1 MSVLMLFARQELLLS
16 VRSRWTQLFTVVF
29 AALALAVAG
38 SGYVLSGGTG
48 LQDFARTTVS
58 LIQLVVLL
66 VPMTALVLGVMALAP
81 ERGSAEL
88 LFSQPVARHVV
99 LFGKLIGLLGAL
111 LAAQAV
117 GFGLAGLVI
126 LQQAGSY
133 GLGTF
138 GLLITSSALLT
149 GIFLGLAA
157 ALAAGATG
165 RRRARALAVSLV
177 LWFGLVILYDV
188 VALGVASL
196 LPSGHAS
203 RLLIVAALVN
213 PVDAIRTGALLA
225 MEGPGA
231 FGAASAALLRFTGG
245 AAGAAG
251 LIVTSVVVWLVT
263 PAIVGAR
270 RLARADI

>member
-1 MSVLMLFARQELLLS
+1 MRVLMLFARQELLLS
-16 VRSRWTQLFTVVF
+16 VRSRWTQLFTAVF

-58 LIQLVVLL
+58 LIQLIVLL

-99 LFGKLIGLLGAL
+99 LFGKLVGLLGAL

-149 GIFLGLAA
+149 AIFLGLAA

-231 FGAASAALLRFTGG
+231 FGAASAALLRFTSGASG
-245 AAGAAG
+245 AAV
-251 LIVTSVVVWLVT
+251 LILTSVTLWLVT
-263 PAIVGAR
+263 PALVGAR

>member
-1 MSVLMLFARQELLLS
+1 MRLLWLFARQELLLS
-16 VRSRWTQLFTVVF
+16 IRSRWTQLFTIVF
-29 AALALAVAG
+29 AGLALAVAG
-38 SGYVLSGGTG
+38 AGYVLSGGSG

-58 LIQLVVLL
+58 LIQLIVLL

-81 ERGSAEL
+81 ERGAAEL
-88 LFSQPVARHVV
+88 LYSQPVARHTV
-99 LFGKLIGLLGAL
+99 LCGKLMGLFAAL

-138 GLLITSSALLT
+138 GLLITASALLT
-149 GIFLGLAA
+149 AIFLGLAA
-157 ALAAGATG
+157 ALSAGATG
-165 RRRARALAVSLV
+165 RRRARALAVSLI

-188 VALGVASL
+188 VALGFASL

-225 MEGPGA
+225 LEGPGA
-231 FGAASAALLRFTGG
+231 FGAASAALLRFTNG
-245 AAGAAG
+245 AAGAAA
-251 LIVTSVVVWLVT
+251 LIVTSIAVWLVA
-263 PAIVGAR
+263 PALVGMR
-270 RLARADI
+270 RLSRADI

>member
-1 MSVLMLFARQELLLS
+1 MRLLLLFARLELLLA

-38 SGYVLSGGTG
+38 AGYVLSGGSG

-58 LIQLVVLL
+58 LIQLVILL

-81 ERGSAEL
+81 ERGAAEIL
-88 LFSQPVARHVV
+88 YSQPVGRHIV
-99 LFGKLIGLLGAL
+99 LFGKLLGLFTAL
-111 LAAQAV
+111 LAAQAI
-117 GFGLAGLVI
+117 GFGLAGLAI
-126 LQQAGSY
+126 LQQAGRY
-133 GLGTF
+133 GAGTF
-138 GLLITSSALLT
+138 GLLMTSSALLT
-149 GIFLGLAA
+149 AVFLGLAA
-157 ALAAGATG
+157 ALSAGATG
-165 RRRARALAVSLV
+165 RRRTRALAVALI

-188 VALGVASL
+188 VALGAASL
-196 LPSGHAS
+196 LPSGDAS

-225 MEGPGA
+225 LEGPGA

-245 AAGAAG
+245 AVGAAA
-251 LIVTSVVVWLVT
+251 LILASVVGWLAG
-263 PAIVGAR
+263 PMLIGAR

>member
-1 MSVLMLFARQELLLS
+1 MRVLMLFARQELLLS

-29 AALALAVAG
+29 AALALAAAG

-99 LFGKLIGLLGAL
+99 LFGKLLGLLGAL

-149 GIFLGLAA
+149 AIFLGLAA

-188 VALGVASL
+188 VALGVASM

-245 AAGAAG
+245 AAGAAA
-251 LIVTSVVVWLVT
+251 LILTSLTVWLVT
-263 PAIVGAR
+263 PVLVGAR

>member
-29 AALALAVAG
+29 AALALAVAA
-38 SGYVLSGGTG
+38 SGYVLTGGTG

-58 LIQLVVLL
+58 LIQVVVLL

-99 LFGKLIGLLGAL
+99 LFGKLAGLLGAL

-149 GIFLGLAA
+149 AIFLGLAA

-188 VALGVASL
+188 IALGVASM

-231 FGAASAALLRFTGG
+231 FGAASAALLRFTSGP
-245 AAGAAG
+245 AGAAV
-251 LIVTSVVVWLVT
+251 LILTSVLVWLVT

>member
-1 MSVLMLFARQELLLS
+1 MRVLMLFARQELLLS

-66 VPMTALVLGVMALAP
+66 VPMTALVLGAMALAP

-99 LFGKLIGLLGAL
+99 LFGKLVGLLGAL

-149 GIFLGLAA
+149 AIFLGLAA

-188 VALGVASL
+188 VALGAASF

-231 FGAASAALLRFTGG
+231 FGAASAALLRFTSGATG
-245 AAGAAG
+245 AAV
-251 LIVTSVVVWLVT
+251 LILTSVTVWLVA
-263 PAIVGAR
+263 PALVGAR